1 MLTDQTPIKG
11 VRYNVQLLLNG
22 WVLSALLWCI
32 GAGLKSVA
40 DKILDGWISRVGI
53 YFVYA
58 GWACG
63 LISLVIFLVLMGIY
77 LHARRTEKIL

>member
-1 MLTDQTPIKG
+1 MLTGNAPIKG

-32 GAGLKSVA
+32 GAGFKSVA
-40 DKILDGWISRVGI
+40 VDFLDGLVSRIGI

-58 GWACG
+58 GWTLG
-63 LISLVIFLVLMGIY
+63 LLSLVIFLVLMGVY
-77 LHARRTEKIL
+77 LHARRTGKIL